1 MDFRGLMIFWTRL
14 SLIVET
20 IPRHNE
26 FKAASYLLERQEFT
40 KVTMVTLVT
49 WITLVGTHCPRH
61 SVHRGLLKVVAV
73 GGWCAL

>member
-1 MDFRGLMIFWTRL
+1 MYFLVASVGKDRALGRGYLMDFRGLKMFWTRL

-49 WITLVGTHCPRH
+49 
-61 SVHRGLLKVVAV
+61 
-73 GGWCAL
+73 

>member
-1 MDFRGLMIFWTRL
+1 MDFRGLKMFWTRL

-49 WITLVGTHCPRH
+49 
-61 SVHRGLLKVVAV
+61 
-73 GGWCAL
+73 